1 MTVLMLMHVVVVMH
15 QKVVLMVSGNVTMA
29 VAYLQV
35 TTVMDQLKTATPD
48 GVLTVLMDLMKY

>member
-29 VAYLQV
+29 AAYLQV